1 MSVVLVNRPPRRP
14 GPEMPDGEIQLQ
26 EPPVLP
32 EKQSGMGNIITMV
45 PMALSSLSMVF
56 IFLRPNGGLMTYVAM
71 GTMAVSAIGMVVT
84 QIIRGNTDRKQELTA
99 ERRDYLRYLTQ
110 MRRQVRKDIRS
121 QQEALAWRNP
131 APAELASLVRT
142 SRLWERRASH
152 PDFSDVRIAVGSQRL
167 AVRLAPL
174 ATKPVE
180 DLEPLTAH
188 ALRRFIHAYATVA
201 GQPVAI
207 HLRGFA
213 QVLIRAGSTESGP
226 PDRADDRAAAETG
239 SAAGTGSAARPEEQV
254 RALARA
260 VLAQLATLHAP
271 DELRIAVVAA
281 PDRRAHWEWIKW
293 LPHALHPTETDGV
306 GPLRLVAGTIGEL
319 EQLLGD
325 EFGARPPYEPDA
337 TPSRDEPYTVVVL
350 DGATFAA
357 PHRAALGGYRNAT
370 MIDIGSTL
378 DWKHNRLTLR
388 LRITGGSGGAD
399 SSEGTLEM
407 VGADRNRKDEI
418 TVLGSADTLS
428 HAAAARLA
436 ALMAPYR
443 LGDSVDAGEP
453 LATDFDLTALLG
465 IHDLHRFDVIQQWA
479 LRNQANKLKVPLG
492 LGPDGTPIDLDIK
505 ESAQGGMGPHGM
517 LIGAT
522 GSGKSE
528 LLRTLVLA
536 LALTHSSEILNFV
549 LVDFKGGATFLG
561 LDRLPHT
568 SAVITN
574 LADEAELVDRMRDA
588 LHGEMIRRQELLR
601 SAGNYSSL
609 LEYETARA
617 AGTPLDPLP
626 TLFVVVD
633 EFSELLAAHRDFMDL
648 FVMIGRLG
656 RSLGVHLLLASQR
669 LDEGRV
675 HQLESHLSYRIGL
688 RTFSAMESRGVLGVP
703 DAYQLPSQPGNGYL
717 RSDIST
723 LTRFKAAY
731 VSGSY
736 KQKRQPAA
744 QRALIEGQVVAFGT
758 EYVASRTLPA
768 AASEATEEAQEQ
780 EAEETRTLLD
790 IAAERLLDAGPPAYQ
805 VWLPPLDVPPTLDEL
820 LPPIAPHPEYG
831 FTVEG
836 GLRGALKVPVG
847 LVDRPFQQVRDLLV
861 ADLGGADGHIGVAG
875 APQSG
880 KSTLIR
886 TLMAALA
893 LTHTPAE
900 VQFYC
905 LDFGGGTLSGL
916 RGLPHVGG
924 ITGRHDPDRVIR
936 TIAEVNSVITRREKY
951 FAELGI
957 DSVAAFRRKK
967 AAGDLPDDPHGD
979 VFLVIDGWNTLRQEF
994 MDLVQPLTLISQR
1007 GLNYGVHL
1015 LVGTTRWGEI
1025 TGALRDQLQ
1034 TRFELRLGDPVDS
1047 VVNMRAAG
1055 KVPKVPGRGLTED
1068 QMHFL
1073 CALPRMDGIGTAHD
1087 LGEGLGDLVDVVT
1100 DHWTGPRAPEVRMLP
1115 LVLDAAELPEPHG
1128 SLRIS
1133 LGLEEQDVQPLWHD
1147 FSQDPHLIVVGDSES
1162 GKTNLLKHITTQIMR
1177 AYTPDQARIMLVD
1190 FRREMYETV
1199 PEEYRLGYAVSADPV
1214 RQMVTGAARALAN
1227 RVPSADITP
1236 DRLRARDWWSG
1247 PELFVIVDDY
1257 DLVGSAVS
1265 AHPFAAVLDHLAQ
1278 GVEIG
1283 LHVIVARSANGAGRA
1298 MGDQLLRKLQDVNTP
1313 AVLLSCPP
1321 TEGYLFGGTKPKVL
1335 PAGRALHITRRR
1347 TVQLQT
1353 PLLDPDS
1360 QNPQIGTDG

>member
-1 MSVVLVNRPPRRP
+1 
-14 GPEMPDGEIQLQ
+14 MPDGEIQLQ

-32 EKQSGMGNIITMV
+32 EKQNGIGSIITMV

-56 IFLRPNGGLMTYVAM
+56 IFLRPNGGLMTYIAM
-71 GTMAVSAIGMVVT
+71 GTMAVSAIGMIVV
-84 QIIRGNTDRKQELTA
+84 QIIRGNADRKEELTG

-110 MRRQVRKDIRS
+110 MRRQVRKEIRR

-131 APAELASLVRT
+131 DPAELASLVRT
-142 SRLWERRASH
+142 SRLWERRSSH
-152 PDFSDVRIAVGSQRL
+152 PDFSDVRIALGAQRL

-180 DLEPLTAH
+180 DLEPLSAH
-188 ALRRFIHAYATVA
+188 ALRRFIHAYASVA

-213 QVLIRAGSTESGP
+213 HVLIRAESPDSVEPPESSASPDSPDSSEPPAGTTAGEETSAGP
-226 PDRADDRAAAETG
+226 TPAAAPTP
-239 SAAGTGSAARPEEQV
+239 SPVPLDEQP
-254 RALARA
+254 RALVRA
-260 VLAQLATLHAP
+260 VLAQLATFHAP
-271 DELRIAVVAA
+271 DELRIAVVAP
-281 PDRRAHWEWIKW
+281 PDRRTHWEWTKW
-293 LPHALHPTETDGV
+293 LPHALHPSETDGA
-306 GPLRLVAGTIGEL
+306 GPLRLVAATIGEL

-325 EFGARPPYEPDA
+325 EFGARPPYEPDV
-337 TPSRDEPYTVVVL
+337 TPSRDEPYTVIVL
-350 DGATFAA
+350 DGATFGA

-370 MIDIGSTL
+370 VIDIDSAL
-378 DWKHNRLTLR
+378 EWKHSRLTLR
-388 LRITGGSGGAD
+388 LRVTGGGDGCD
-399 SSEGTLEM
+399 SALEM
-407 VGADRNRKDEI
+407 VAADRNRKDEV
-418 TVLGSADTLS
+418 TALGRPDGLS
-428 HAAAARLA
+428 PAAATRLA

-465 IHDLHRFDVIQQWA
+465 IHDLYRFDVKQQWA
-479 LRNQANKLKVPLG
+479 QRNQSNKLRVPLG
-492 LGPDGTPIDLDIK
+492 LGPDGSPIDLDIK

-574 LADEAELVDRMRDA
+574 LADEADLVDRMRDA

-601 SAGNYSSL
+601 AAGNYSSL

-617 AGTPLDPLP
+617 SGTPLDPLP

-633 EFSELLAAHRDFMDL
+633 EFSELLSAHRDFMDL

-675 HQLESHLSYRIGL
+675 HQLESHLSYRVGL

-731 VSGSY
+731 VSGAY
-736 KQKRQPAA
+736 KQKLRPSAR
-744 QRALIEGQVVAFGT
+744 RAVIEGQVVAFGT
-758 EYVASRTLPA
+758 EYVAPRTLPA
-768 AASEATEEAQEQ
+768 VPEEEQEQ
-780 EAEETRTLLD
+780 EPEAEETRSLLD

-820 LPPIAPHPEYG
+820 LPPIGPDPTYG

-836 GLRGALKVPVG
+836 AARGGLKVPVG
-847 LVDRPFQQVRDLLV
+847 VIDRPFQQVRDLLV

-886 TLMAALA
+886 TLMTGLA

-924 ITGRHDPDRVIR
+924 ITGRHDPDRVTR

-967 AAGDLPDDPHGD
+967 AAGELPDDPHGD
-979 VFLVIDGWNTLRQEF
+979 VFLVVDGWNTLRQEF
-994 MDLVQPLTLISQR
+994 MDLVPALTLISQR

-1015 LVGTTRWGEI
+1015 LIGTTRWGEI

-1034 TRFELRLGDPVDS
+1034 TRFELRLGDAVDS
-1047 VVNMRAAG
+1047 VINMRAAG
-1055 KVPKVPGRGLTED
+1055 KVPKIPGRGLTDD

-1073 CALPRMDGIGTAHD
+1073 CALPRTDGIGTAHD
-1087 LGEGLGDLVDVVT
+1087 LSEGVADLVDVVA

-1115 LVLDAAELPEPHG
+1115 LMLDAAELPEPHG
-1128 SLRIS
+1128 SLRIP
-1133 LGLEEQDVQPLWHD
+1133 LGLEEHEVQPLWHD

-1177 AYTPDQARIMLVD
+1177 AYTPDQGRIMLVD

-1199 PEEYRLGYAVSADPV
+1199 PEEYRLGYAVSADPL
-1214 RQMVTGAARALAN
+1214 RQMITGAGKAIAN

-1257 DLVGSAVS
+1257 DLVGGTMS

-1278 GVEIG
+1278 GAEIG
-1283 LHVIVARSANGAGRA
+1283 LHVIVARSANGAGRGL
-1298 MGDQLLRKLQDVNTP
+1298 GDQLLRKLQDVNTP

-1321 TEGYLFGGTKPKVL
+1321 SEGYLFGNTKPKVL

-1353 PLLDPDS
+1353 PLLDPDGHDP
-1360 QNPQIGTDG
+1360 QNGIPG